1 VKQQTTVRAATHII
15 AVPETR
21 QPLLLS
27 WLLLCMVALA
37 GLISGLTVGGIRP
50 VRHDLSSPPVS
61 QLALDFVFRLISA
74 SQPESDLLPVL
85 VPDSADVRPFIAPT
99 VAGSVTRMSE
109 PVPTDPS
116 AEQQMLVPGWS
127 QPRNLSNS
135 PARVTNPVLLAGAG
149 DQLHALWEENNR
161 IYHSFRRNGVWSNPS
176 SMVTGFQPA
185 ASMTADGSV
194 HLVFSSQYFGRYRVF
209 HVIWNG
215 SYWSLPKLVSKTS
228 GIATSPTVAV
238 DKAGLVHASWADTAP
253 GFSIIYHGWFDS
265 TWLNEPIQNAR
276 GDIPVL
282 VADAKQDK
290 LYLAY
295 QAASL
300 SGAKREIY
308 FAQGHVYDWPAPE
321 NVSLTPDTESMNAA
335 LAIDGES
342 KLHLVWQEVI
352 GNKSRV
358 RYRFGRQSNWSPAQD
373 ISDPAQDA
381 HYGTVAVTQS
391 SQVSVVWQQGPSLIY
406 RKRFTGADA
415 WDPEQVLVSNSNG
428 LGDPVLAGSQNG
440 EINLGWTGWLNTSER
455 DLFLSQREP
464 LLRPKMFIP
473 SVVTGR

>member
-1 VKQQTTVRAATHII
+1 
-15 AVPETR
+15 
-21 QPLLLS
+21 
-27 WLLLCMVALA
+27 
-37 GLISGLTVGGIRP
+37 
-50 VRHDLSSPPVS
+50 
-61 QLALDFVFRLISA
+61 
-74 SQPESDLLPVL
+74 
-85 VPDSADVRPFIAPT
+85 
-99 VAGSVTRMSE
+99 
-109 PVPTDPS
+109 
-116 AEQQMLVPGWS
+116 
-127 QPRNLSNS
+127 
-135 PARVTNPVLLAGAG
+135 
-149 DQLHALWEENNR
+149 
-161 IYHSFRRNGVWSNPS
+161 
-176 SMVTGFQPA
+176 
-185 ASMTADGSV
+185 
-194 HLVFSSQYFGRYRVF
+194 
-209 HVIWNG
+209 
-215 SYWSLPKLVSKTS
+215 
-228 GIATSPTVAV
+228 
-238 DKAGLVHASWADTAP
+238 
-253 GFSIIYHGWFDS
+253 
-265 TWLNEPIQNAR
+265 
-276 GDIPVL
+276 
-282 VADAKQDK
+282 
-290 LYLAY
+290 
-295 QAASL
+295 
-300 SGAKREIY
+300 
-308 FAQGHVYDWPAPE
+308 HVYDWPAPE